1 MRKRKDT
8 VRNICLAF
16 VLFFSCFCL
25 SACGEKSYFQTKSDG
40 FLEEDDGHGG
50 AQDGGER
57 SPEEDDADGKSSPKD
72 KAAGG
77 STGDGTDCYVDVCGA
92 VTCPGVYLLR
102 SGSRVFE
109 AIQMAGG
116 LKADADTRNLN
127 QAAVI
132 TDGQKLYI
140 HTVGEIPAE
149 LPGQTGTESISDGK
163 VNINTASREELMTLP
178 GIGEAKADA
187 MIAYRQ
193 EKGLFSSVEEI
204 KNISGIKEGVYS
216 KIADSIKVN

>member
-1 MRKRKDT
+1 MCFSS
-8 VRNICLAF
+8 VVFVCLPA
-16 VLFFSCFCL
+16 
-25 SACGEKSYFQTKSDG
+25 GEKSYFQTKSDG

-116 LKADADTRNLN
+116 LKSRCGYP
-127 QAAVI
+127 QFES
-132 TDGQKLYI
+132 GGSHYGRQKLYI